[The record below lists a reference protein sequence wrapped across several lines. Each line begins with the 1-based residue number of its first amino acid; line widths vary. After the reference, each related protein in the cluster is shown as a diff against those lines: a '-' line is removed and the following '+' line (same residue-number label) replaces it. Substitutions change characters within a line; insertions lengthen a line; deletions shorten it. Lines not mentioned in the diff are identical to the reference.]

1 MKLKAAKQIKELVN
15 EFNQIRNERNRLP
28 LAVSNE
34 KFGKGRWSVD
44 IYIPTDG
51 TLYSRECAALFPL
64 LLQLECTFFIGTYQG
79 DCVIFI
85 Q

>member
-1 MKLKAAKQIKELVN
+1 MKAVKQINDLVKELN
-15 EFNQIRNERNRLP
+15 RIRDERNRLP
-28 LAVSNE
+28 LAVNAKRFRAFE
-34 KFGKGRWSVD
+34 WSVD

-51 TLYSRECAALFPL
+51 VLYSRECSALFPL
-64 LLQLECTFFIGTYQG
+64 LHQLECTFFIGTSQG

>member
-1 MKLKAAKQIKELVN
+1 MRVKAVKQINDLVKELN
-15 EFNQIRNERNRLP
+15 RIRGERNRLP
-28 LAVSNE
+28 LAVDAKRFRALE
-34 KFGKGRWSVD
+34 WSVD

-51 TLYSRECAALFPL
+51 VLYSRECSVIFPL
-64 LLQLECTFFIGTYQG
+64 LAQLGCTFFIGTNGG